1 MSFMNWLQRTYIS
14 LAALT
19 LIISL
24 HLDQVV
30 ADSGLVPVNPQSCT
44 SHFDHDHKWP
54 NKVWCW
60 SGEQSKHLCD
70 EDSCISSV
78 NGEKWHDFT
87 FLNCHHKGLPV
98 KKLVYPEHYHRYPNL
113 VSALDRNS
121 KTWYDCDY
129 SAAYFN
135 NAYIVCNQCQF

>member
-14 LAALT
+14 LAVLT

-24 HLDQVV
+24 HSDQVI
-30 ADSGLVPVNPQSCT
+30 ADSSLVPVNQQSCT
-44 SHFDHDHKWP
+44 SHFDRDHTWP

-60 SGEQSKHLCD
+60 SGEHR
-70 EDSCISSV
+70 
-78 NGEKWHDFT
+78 HDFT

-113 VSALDRNS
+113 VSALDRAS
-121 KTWYDCDY
+121 QTWYDCDY

-135 NAYIVCNQCQF
+135 NAYIVCNQCDF